1 MTFISYAQNL
11 EDVLLWRALGGI
23 ERGFYVDVG
32 AYHPDS
38 DSVTRAFYD
47 RGWSGLNIEPL
58 AEAARRLIAARPRDV
73 TLQVAIGAEAGEM
86 PFYRIDGSGLST
98 LDPEI
103 AAQHEA
109 AGLRVTPGR
118 VRVSTLAEIC
128 TLHAQPEIHFLKI
141 DVEGAERAVLEGAD
155 LVRFR
160 PWIVLVEATAPTTS
174 RPTHAGW
181 EPLLLEAEYDFVWF
195 DGLNR
200 YYVAHERHDRLAP
213 AFSSQPNVF
222 DDFMRDRDSALI
234 GRAAALET
242 EVAMLRERIGLA
254 EAQAQAASG
263 SERRWRETALHDSER
278 LLESLGRLRNQA
290 TQTEQ
295 ELARDLAAE
304 QAALHL
310 SRHELQHTHLR
321 LQRALQEVEALHES
335 SSWKL
340 TRPVRVAIRQ
350 ARRFAGGGAP
360 PASPQAVA
368 PSSGPVP
375 ATLAPL
381 ADDHAA
387 DEATDEPGEQ
397 DEELFLASLPPLPIT
412 PPPPLTATA
421 LQSGGLTAVHQF
433 HSGSAVHDAITN
445 AMLLTR
451 GLLRGMGYHSEIY
464 TEQPPE
470 ALADELLPME
480 ALPRHDGYVLIV
492 RHSMGYDRFE
502 QILALPAPK
511 LLLYHNITPPEL
523 LLRHPHLA
531 HYAKLGRRQL
541 ATFRGR
547 VAAALAD
554 SEYNANEL
562 RGLGLAPVRAC
573 TLLFDPER
581 LRRSAADAKA
591 KLRDGAVFTVLFV
604 GRINSSKG
612 QLELVEAFAAFR
624 SRLSRPARLVL
635 VGEEDAADGR
645 YVAMVRQA
653 IERHGLQADIVLA
666 GGVSDTML
674 HEWYAAADL
683 YVSLSWHEG
692 FGVPLVEAVAH
703 GVPVLAWP
711 GGAVPYTLGTASGLL
726 EDRAPAV
733 VAGRM
738 FSLAEDADARAAV
751 TLAQAACLDRFTLDR
766 QCGVLAQA
774 LLRAGA
780 APPADSTTATLLE
793 ANLRFSITGHVNGSY
808 SLAAINR
815 DLARALESVRPG
827 AVRVLPVEGAPTMDL
842 SGVPADEMPELTA
855 LAHRPP
861 HATGPGLVISQHYP
875 VHVPPRRGDVTVA
888 MLFWEETL
896 LPSSTIEL
904 LGRHFD
910 AVVAPTCFVRD
921 ALLQSGLRVPVRV
934 IPPAVRLE
942 RFAALRAAP
951 RTPSPVHRF
960 LHVSSCFP
968 RKGVDALLRAW
979 AVAFRAGDP
988 VRLVIK
994 GFPNPHNDVA
1004 QQLEALRAAE
1014 PGLAPV
1020 ELIDA
1025 DLEGDAL
1032 LALYRDADTMVLPT
1046 RGEGYNLP
1054 AAEALAAGLGL
1065 IVTGRGGHMDFCTG
1079 PDGPLPGVRL
1089 VHYRA
1094 APSRTHLATP
1104 HSLWLEPAHDD
1115 LVAALRERIATIRPA
1130 AEGLRLPDANHL
1142 AAAWSGLAR
1151 DLLLAAPATIPRVTW
1166 VSSWGIRCGVAEYS
1180 RQMLDGMLDRP
1191 GEGAGLHV
1199 RVLCDRR
1206 TVIDHDAP
1214 ADDDRKIE
1222 VWPCWNSGDR
1232 RTVEPLALAI
1242 AADDAQAVVLQHQ
1255 PGLLSFENLGRLLD
1269 HRAMRGRI
1277 VLVTLHNTS
1286 HLLDLADQALQSA
1299 VVALRRADR
1308 VLVHT
1313 VADLERLQSLGLVDN
1328 IVLLPHGVAHSPP
1341 PPAPRQIGEDDR
1353 PIIGCY
1359 GFFLPGKGIDILIGA
1374 FAMLRRR
1381 WPGAR
1386 LLLVNAEYDHPDSL
1400 GEIHRCQALAADLG
1414 IDGAVTFET
1423 GFLTHRRSLELLS
1436 TCDVVALPYRPS
1448 KEASSAAM
1456 RTALTSGVA
1465 VAVTPVDLFEEA
1477 GEAVYRFD
1485 DTTADAVARGIAS
1498 LLADRDLRM
1507 AQQYRSRD
1515 WIAARQWPDIGR
1527 RLSGMIAGLIRTRTL
1542 DQGS

>member
-278 LLESLGRLRNQA
+278 LLESLGRLRKQA
-290 TQTEQ
+290 TRTEQ

-350 ARRFAGGGAP
+350 ARRLAGRGAP
-360 PASPQAVA
+360 PAWPQAVA

-375 ATLAPL
+375 ATLVPD

-573 TLLFDPER
+573 ALLFDLGA
-581 LRRSAADAKA
+581 LRRRAAGATGRR
-591 KLRDGAVFTVLFV
+591 RDPGCFTILFV
-604 GRINSSKG
+604 GRINASKG
-612 QLELVEAFAAFR
+612 QLELVEAFAAF
-624 SRLSRPARLVL
+624 LAQFGRPARLVL
-635 VGEEDAADGR
+635 IGHADAADDHYARLLGD
-645 YVAMVRQA
+645 A
-653 IERHGLQADIVLA
+653 IARHGLQRQVVLA
-666 GGVSDTML
+666 GGVADDSL
-674 HEWYAAADL
+674 HEWYAASDL
-683 YVSLSWHEG
+683 YVSLSRHEG
-692 FGVPLVEAVAH
+692 FGVPLVEAMVH
-703 GVPVLAWP
+703 GVPVLAYP
-711 GGAVPYTLGTASGLL
+711 GGAVPYTIGGSAGLL
-726 EDRAPAV
+726 FDTAPDAV
-733 VAGRM
+733 
-738 FSLAEDADARAAV
+738 ADAILRLAGDAATRAAQSR
-751 TLAQAACLDRFTLDR
+751 AQSATLDR
-766 QCGVLAQA
+766 YDLDRQRIVLAQA

-780 APPADSTTATLLE
+780 ALPAEPATAPLLE
-793 ANLRFSITGHVNGSY
+793 ANLRVSIAGHVNGSY

-815 DLARALESVRPG
+815 DLAGALETAWPGRVRL
-827 AVRVLPVEGAPTMDL
+827 LPVEGAPTLDL
-842 SGVPADEMPELTA
+842 SGVPADEMALVSA

-861 HATGPGLVISQHYP
+861 HVTGPELVISQHYP
-875 VHVPPRRGDVTVA
+875 VHVPQRRGDVAVA
-888 MLFWEETL
+888 MLFWEESL
-896 LPSSTIEL
+896 LPQATIDL
-904 LGRHFD
+904 LGRHFA
-910 AVVAPTCFVRD
+910 AVVAPTRFVQE
-921 ALLQSGLRVPVRV
+921 ALVQSGLAIPVRV

-942 RFAALRAAP
+942 RFAALGSGPRPAP
-951 RTPSPVHRF
+951 SAVHRF

-968 RKGVDALLRAW
+968 RKGVDVLLRAW
-979 AVAFRAGDP
+979 AQAFRAGDP

-1004 QQLEALRAAE
+1004 DQLAALNASD

-1020 ELIDA
+1020 ELIDR
-1025 DLEGDAL
+1025 DLDGDAL

-1065 IVTGRGGHMDFCTG
+1065 IVTGAGGHMDFCTG

-1089 VHYRA
+1089 LRYRPA
-1094 APSRTHLATP
+1094 SSQSHLASA
-1104 HSLWLEPAHDD
+1104 HSLWLEPDEAD
-1115 LVAALRERIATIRPA
+1115 LADALRERAAARAIRP
-1130 AEGLRLPDANHL
+1130 GPLVLPDAQAL
-1142 AAAWSGLAR
+1142 AHGYATLAR
-1151 DLLLAAPATIPRVTW
+1151 DVLLAGPTARPRITW
-1166 VSSWGIRCGVAEYS
+1166 VSSWGVRCGVAEYS
-1180 RQMLDGMLDRP
+1180 RQMLDGLL
-1191 GEGAGLHV
+1191 EGAGPAPGLDV
-1199 RVLCDRR
+1199 DLRILCDPPHAHRR
-1206 TVIDHDAP
+1206 RRESGP
-1214 ADDDRKIE
+1214 ARCGSGAC
-1222 VWPCWNSGDR
+1222 VGGVAVLGCRRLPYRPAARSGDR
-1232 RTVEPLALAI
+1232 RRRCAGRR
-1242 AADDAQAVVLQHQ
+1242 AAAPARTAVV
-1255 PGLLSFENLGRLLD
+1255 SE
-1269 HRAMRGRI
+1269 
-1277 VLVTLHNTS
+1277 S
-1286 HLLDLADQALQSA
+1286 
-1299 VVALRRADR
+1299 RRAARAFCAAASHRGGGAAQHSAPARSCRGGAGDR
-1308 VLVHT
+1308 V
-1313 VADLERLQSLGLVDN
+1313 A
-1328 IVLLPHGVAHSPP
+1328 GVA
-1341 PPAPRQIGEDDR
+1341 RDR
-1353 PIIGCY
+1353 PRAG
-1359 GFFLPGKGIDILIGA
+1359 PH
-1374 FAMLRRR
+1374 RRR
-1381 WPGAR
+1381 PGA
-1386 LLLVNAEYDHPDSL
+1386 P
-1400 GEIHRCQALAADLG
+1400 
-1414 IDGAVTFET
+1414 
-1423 GFLTHRRSLELLS
+1423 
-1436 TCDVVALPYRPS
+1436 
-1448 KEASSAAM
+1448 
-1456 RTALTSGVA
+1456 
-1465 VAVTPVDLFEEA
+1465 
-1477 GEAVYRFD
+1477 
-1485 DTTADAVARGIAS
+1485 AVARQRCQHDPAGAR
-1498 LLADRDLRM
+1498 DRPR
-1507 AQQYRSRD
+1507 AA
-1515 WIAARQWPDIGR
+1515 AARGPAPVVHGAGDD
-1527 RLSGMIAGLIRTRTL
+1527 RLLRLFPAG
-1542 DQGS
+1542 